1 MSIFVS
7 FTISFDKIDFVDVAI
22 LKRMSN
28 ITSFVSPKPT
38 RTICRISLGRSREML
53 QFYMDDFY
61 TSLMNF
67 SMTSTLNVEQ
77 SRTAIEANR
86 CMGII
91 FELAVPILTMPL

>member
-1 MSIFVS
+1 
-7 FTISFDKIDFVDVAI
+7 
-22 LKRMSN
+22 
-28 ITSFVSPKPT
+28 
-38 RTICRISLGRSREML
+38 
-53 QFYMDDFY
+53 
-61 TSLMNF
+61 MNF